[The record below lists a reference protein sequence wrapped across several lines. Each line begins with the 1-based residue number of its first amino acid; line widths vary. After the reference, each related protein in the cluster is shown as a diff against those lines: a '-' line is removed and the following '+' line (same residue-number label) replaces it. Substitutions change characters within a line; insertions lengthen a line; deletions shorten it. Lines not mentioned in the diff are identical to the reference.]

1 MNLLQMVISADKSIL
16 TNSTEPYYGVIH
28 MLITIS
34 VNYCVQ
40 FSKKFICFIQ
50 LFPALT
56 KAMNNRYF
64 TIKSNGAFANQPIN
78 NFQPFQ
84 TNNLYNIPNLGF
96 LLISKLSRSF
106 TFYSHIQNM
115 FTTLNQMCT
124 CYFTKSFTKNFYTQ
138 LTPLIKDYYFSL
150 KRYFIYS
157 L

>member
-1 MNLLQMVISADKSIL
+1 MNLLQMVISTDKSIL
-16 TNSTEPYYGVIH
+16 TNSTEPNYRVIH

-56 KAMNNRYF
+56 KAMNNQYF
-64 TIKSNGAFANQPIN
+64 TIKSNGAFPNHPIN
-78 NFQPFQ
+78 NFKPFLDI
-84 TNNLYNIPNLGF
+84 NLYNSTKIEL

-115 FTTLNQMCT
+115 FTTLSQMCT
-124 CYFTKSFTKNFYTQ
+124 CYFTKSFTINFYTQ